1 VAVRSAASDPV
12 IILVEPQMGENIG
25 AAARAMLNCGLTRMR
40 LVRPRDGWP
49 NSKALASASGADR
62 VIEGAQLFDT
72 TSAAIADLQFVLATT
87 ARQRDMVKTILAPE
101 AAAEELRNKAAA
113 GQRCGILFGPER
125 TGLLNDDIPLA
136 DAVVTIP
143 TNPEFA
149 SLNLAQS
156 VLLIGYF
163 WWRLGIEA
171 PAQRLETGGNPP
183 ATKAE
188 LENLFAR
195 LEEALEA
202 GGFYTTEQQRPTM
215 VRNMRNLLQR
225 AQMTEQE
232 VRTFHGV
239 IVALAGGP
247 TGNEKRRPQKG
258 RRPND
263 GK

>member
-1 VAVRSAASDPV
+1 MDSLKSPV

-25 AAARAMLNCGLTRMR
+25 FAARAMLNCGLTRLR

-49 NSKALASASGADR
+49 NDRARTASSGADS
-62 VIEGAQLFDT
+62 VIDGVEVFGS

-87 ARQRDMVKTILAPE
+87 ARQRDMVKTILTPE
-101 AAAEELRNKAAA
+101 AAADELHARAAL
-113 GQRCGILFGPER
+113 GQGCGVLFGPER

-143 TNPEFA
+143 VNPDFA
-149 SLNLAQS
+149 SLNLGQS
-156 VLLIGYF
+156 VLLLGYC
-163 WWRLGIEA
+163 WWRAAGRTAER
-171 PAQRLETGGNPP
+171 RLETGSSRP
-183 ATKAE
+183 ANKAE

-195 LEEALEA
+195 LEAELDA
-202 GGFYTTEQQRPTM
+202 GGFYTTEQQRPMM

-239 IVALAGGP
+239 IVALAGKAGP
-247 TGNEKRRPQKG
+247 KERR
-258 RRPND
+258 RSD
-263 GK
+263 

>member
-1 VAVRSAASDPV
+1 LRESEGPAQREGEGQPI

-40 LVRPRDGWP
+40 IVRPRDGWP
-49 NSKALASASGADR
+49 NPKALASASGADI
-62 VIEGAQLFDT
+62 VIENAALFES
-72 TSAAIADLQFVLATT
+72 TSAAIADLSFVLATT
-87 ARQRDMVKTILAPE
+87 ARQRDMVKTIYTPE
-101 AAAEELRNKAAA
+101 AAATVLHERAAL
-113 GQRCGILFGPER
+113 GQRAGILFGPER

-143 TNPEFA
+143 VNPDFA

-156 VLLIGYF
+156 VLLLGYC
-163 WWRLGIEA
+163 WWNAKGRA
-171 PAQRLETGGNPP
+171 PPVRLESGGNPP

-188 LENLFAR
+188 IENLFAR

-215 VRNMRNLLQR
+215 IRNMRNLLQR

-239 IVALAGGP
+239 IVALAGGAAYK
-247 TGNEKRRPQKG
+247 EKRRPG
-258 RRPND
+258 
-263 GK
+263 

>member
-1 VAVRSAASDPV
+1 
-12 IILVEPQMGENIG
+12 MGENIG

-49 NSKALASASGADR
+49 NPKALASASGADV
-62 VIEGAQLFDT
+62 VIEGAELFQS
-72 TSAAIADLQFVLATT
+72 TSDAIADLQFVLATT

-101 AAAEELRNKAAA
+101 AAAEVLRSRATA
-113 GQRCGILFGPER
+113 GERCGILFGPER

-156 VLLIGYF
+156 VLLLGYF
-163 WWRLGIEA
+163 WWRLGVEV
-171 PAQRLETGGNPP
+171 PAARLEAGGNPP

-195 LEEALEA
+195 LEEGLEA

-225 AQMTEQE
+225 AQMTEI
-232 VRTFHGV
+232 G
-239 IVALAGGP
+239 
-247 TGNEKRRPQKG
+247 
-258 RRPND
+258 
-263 GK
+263 